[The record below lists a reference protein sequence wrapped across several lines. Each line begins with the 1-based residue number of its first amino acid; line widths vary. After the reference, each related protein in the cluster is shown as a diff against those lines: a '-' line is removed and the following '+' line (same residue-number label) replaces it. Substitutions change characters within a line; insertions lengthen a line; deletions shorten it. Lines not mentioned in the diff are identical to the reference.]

1 MRTYFLLFYRL
12 PREYNSD
19 VPWEMAAT
27 ATGIAEGTLGDESGG
42 KIESSLDCFGRHPGY
57 LFTGRTI
64 RLFSF
69 RFVTEKPR
77 QTTNSIFLFPFLSIF
92 REGESAYAFPS

>member
-1 MRTYFLLFYRL
+1 
-12 PREYNSD
+12 
-19 VPWEMAAT
+19 MAAT

-69 RFVTEKPR
+69 RFVTEQPL
-77 QTTNSIFLFPFLSIF
+77 QTTNSIFLFPFLSIL